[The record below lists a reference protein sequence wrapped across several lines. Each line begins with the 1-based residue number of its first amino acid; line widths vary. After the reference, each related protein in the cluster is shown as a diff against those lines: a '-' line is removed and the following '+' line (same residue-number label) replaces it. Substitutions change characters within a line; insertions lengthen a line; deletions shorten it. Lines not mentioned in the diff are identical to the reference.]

1 MVDDDV
7 RLADIDE
14 AVLVWCESLHALLD
28 HGDFFRGHD
37 LRRLLA
43 EVDPSVR
50 VLIDLIAFGDR
61 IDEIAIGFGGEP
73 VLGLA
78 SLGPAD
84 VEVVGVPIAIH
95 VGHGH
100 GGTSIQPSG
109 WSHSSVT
116 RFTDFMNAPGQ
127 AAIRA
132 IDRLLWNAPG
142 PTCFIWNTSTRSGGE
157 SPHGCNWSRRV
168 TEVGKYSG
176 RDGRGG
182 SLLTAMI
189 WSHSVIPGSC
199 LYADPIRHSWS
210 STVANRSKKAF
221 KRSTSLIT
229 PTTWKCN
236 SSTFSGNLGP
246 NHPSLSFTSNRNLG

>member
-116 RFTDFMNAPGQ
+116 RFTDFMNQ
-127 AAIRA
+127 ACLHAVGHTELALAWSPIGNMPRESGLSWRRRSSRLGA
-132 IDRLLWNAPG
+132 DR
-142 PTCFIWNTSTRSGGE
+142 RS
-157 SPHGCNWSRRV
+157 R
-168 TEVGKYSG
+168 
-176 RDGRGG
+176 
-182 SLLTAMI
+182 
-189 WSHSVIPGSC
+189 
-199 LYADPIRHSWS
+199 
-210 STVANRSKKAF
+210 
-221 KRSTSLIT
+221 
-229 PTTWKCN
+229 
-236 SSTFSGNLGP
+236 
-246 NHPSLSFTSNRNLG
+246 

>member
-14 AVLVWCESLHALLD
+14 AVLAWCESLHAIM
-28 HGDFFRGHD
+28 HQGDLFRGHD

-50 VLIDLIAFGDR
+50 VLIDLVAFGDR
-61 IDEIAIGFGGEP
+61 IDEIALGFGGEP
-73 VLGLA
+73 VPRLG

-116 RFTDFMNAPGQ
+116 RLTEFMNAPER
-127 AAIRA
+127 AAIE
-132 IDRLLWNAPG
+132 
-142 PTCFIWNTSTRSGGE
+142 E
-157 SPHGCNWSRRV
+157 SINC
-168 TEVGKYSG
+168 Y
-176 RDGRGG
+176 
-182 SLLTAMI
+182 
-189 WSHSVIPGSC
+189 
-199 LYADPIRHSWS
+199 
-210 STVANRSKKAF
+210 
-221 KRSTSLIT
+221 
-229 PTTWKCN
+229 
-236 SSTFSGNLGP
+236 
-246 NHPSLSFTSNRNLG
+246 

>member
-116 RFTDFMNAPGQ
+116 RLTDFMNHASPNPFRDDPL
-127 AAIRA
+127 A
-132 IDRLLWNAPG
+132 RLRL
-142 PTCFIWNTSTRSGGE
+142 
-157 SPHGCNWSRRV
+157 
-168 TEVGKYSG
+168 
-176 RDGRGG
+176 
-182 SLLTAMI
+182 
-189 WSHSVIPGSC
+189 
-199 LYADPIRHSWS
+199 
-210 STVANRSKKAF
+210 
-221 KRSTSLIT
+221 
-229 PTTWKCN
+229 
-236 SSTFSGNLGP
+236 
-246 NHPSLSFTSNRNLG
+246 